1 MKSIE
6 KKFYTTPYIEI
17 EAVVCESVCQ
27 ITSILGSGTEGL
39 DEEDGDM

>member
-1 MKSIE
+1 MKTIE
-6 KKFYTTPYIEI
+6 KKFYTPPHVEV

-39 DEEDGDM
+39 DEEDDDM